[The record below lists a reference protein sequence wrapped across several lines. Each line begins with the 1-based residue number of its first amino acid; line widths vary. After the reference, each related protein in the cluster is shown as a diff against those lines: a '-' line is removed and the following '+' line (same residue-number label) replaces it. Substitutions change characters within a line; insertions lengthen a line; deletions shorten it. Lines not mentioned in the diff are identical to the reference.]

1 MWDVFIYSLIESP
14 QCSLVLLNSLKGT
27 HRKNLSHMIF
37 LRYIFVRI
45 ISNEKIVTEIILN

>member
-14 QCSLVLLNSLKGT
+14 LCSLVLLNSLKGT
-27 HRKNLSHMIF
+27 HSKNLSHMIF

-45 ISNEKIVTEIILN
+45 ISNEKIVTEIILD